1 MKPIKVSEAN
11 LPKIQKLLNAAN
23 GRATEHV
30 VTAAWAIPEIT
41 AFFESE
47 LGKLLPNK
55 KLFEGARAT
64 YRSGQALPAAYK
76 FSRLVTF
83 IEFGRTATG
92 WYITTLESRHEYRQ
106 AFKPRLT
113 LTAEQDAAA
122 IAKFKSY
129 SYNVVDNV
137 K

>member
-76 FSRLVTF
+76 FSRLVTY

-92 WYITTLESRHEYRQ
+92 WFITTLETRREYHRVHR
-106 AFKPRLT
+106 PRLT
-113 LTAEQDAAA
+113 LTTEQDAAA
-122 IAKFKSY
+122 VSKLRLQ
-129 SYNVVDNV
+129 YNVIYDP

>member
-23 GRATEHV
+23 GRAIEH
-30 VTAAWAIPEIT
+30 TLTNAWAIPTIT
-41 AFFESE
+41 AHFDTQLAE
-47 LGKLLPNK
+47 LLPNK
-55 KLFEGARAT
+55 ALYAGARAT

-76 FSRLVTF
+76 FSRLVTY

-92 WYITTLESRHEYRQ
+92 WFITTLETRREYHR
-106 AFKPRLT
+106 AHRPRLT
-113 LTAEQDAAA
+113 LTTEQDAAA
-122 IAKFKSY
+122 VSKLRLQ
-129 SYNVVDNV
+129 YNVIYDP